1 MSQNQWVP
9 VVTNWGI
16 VLAETTPW
24 AALKEQ
30 VLSPPRYLNQFS
42 LLSVTQVSW
51 KYLWEYGV
59 QSSDILLSDDFLSS
73 HHIAAQLTVNWY
85 YCEKLE
91 NWSLLRVQILSLI
104 QSFKPTKWSS
114 LNSLLNHQSFFL
126 FSFPTEIWPKVNR
139 KEEYKNGREKEGR
152 ENGNVN
158 HHTTEQP
165 SKKRKED
172 FSESK
177 SEVKKPSPEKK
188 KVCKPFDY
196 HTLLL
201 QN

>member
-1 MSQNQWVP
+1 M
-9 VVTNWGI
+9 
-16 VLAETTPW
+16 
-24 AALKEQ
+24 
-30 VLSPPRYLNQFS
+30 
-42 LLSVTQVSW
+42 SW

-59 QSSDILLSDDFLSS
+59 QLSDILLSDDFLSS
-73 HHIAAQLTVNWY
+73 RHIAAQLTVNWY

-158 HHTTEQP
+158 RHTTEQP